1 MCDFLK
7 KEQKKGKTLAKTWQK
22 CTKFKNILKKEDSDV
37 RLSHAWKTP
46 WYIYGVHT
54 HTHTH
59 THIYIYISVRSEH
72 GSVCRGTWYTF
83 EYQVYHLTR
92 QHLLTS

>member
-1 MCDFLK
+1 MHEKHPD
-7 KEQKKGKTLAKTWQK
+7 
-22 CTKFKNILKKEDSDV
+22 
-37 RLSHAWKTP
+37 
-46 WYIYGVHT
+46 IYMAFT

-59 THIYIYISVRSEH
+59 THIYRYISVRSEH

-83 EYQVYHLTR
+83 EYQVYHLTG